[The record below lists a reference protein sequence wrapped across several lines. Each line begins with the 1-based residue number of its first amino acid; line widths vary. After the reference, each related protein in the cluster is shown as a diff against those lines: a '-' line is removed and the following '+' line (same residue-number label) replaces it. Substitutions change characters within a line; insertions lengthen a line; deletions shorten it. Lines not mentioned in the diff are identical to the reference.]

1 MGFRR
6 ASRPRCRPK
15 RRLGGGIR
23 GFTFAGSNYIANITR
38 IAREWGRNGGK
49 LTSILDTLPQ
59 KYVRVYRDNYLLP
72 YFTLGLG

>member
-1 MGFRR
+1 MGFHR

-15 RRLGGGIR
+15 RRLGGSIR

-49 LTSILDTLPQ
+49 STFILNASPQ
-59 KYVRVYRDNYLLP
+59 KYVHISRQFIAVFYAW
-72 YFTLGLG
+72 T